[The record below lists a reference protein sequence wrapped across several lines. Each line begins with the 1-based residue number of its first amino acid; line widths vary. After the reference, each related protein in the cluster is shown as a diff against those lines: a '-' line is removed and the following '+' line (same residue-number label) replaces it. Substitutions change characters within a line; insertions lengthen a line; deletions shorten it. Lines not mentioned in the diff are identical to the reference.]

1 MTKDKDFK
9 RLVRARME
17 KTGESYT
24 AARAHLLAKSPQPL
38 ADDYES
44 LAGMKD
50 DAVRKSTGRSW
61 PEWAALLDRV
71 GAAGWKHAEIARWL
85 RETHDVPG
93 WWSQM
98 VTVGYERLRG
108 LRDKGQRRGGGY
120 DVNKSKTVRVP
131 LSELWGAFADEVA
144 RARWLGDEKLTIRTA
159 NEPKSMRVRLA
170 GDAPLDV
177 YFEAKGDAKATVTL
191 QLRELPDRESADRA
205 RALWGERLE
214 ALAEWITSD

>member
-24 AARAHLLAKSPQPL
+24 AARAHLLAKSPPPL
-38 ADDYES
+38 PDHHES
-44 LAGMKD
+44 VAGMKD
-50 DAVRKSTGRSW
+50 DAVRKATGRTW
-61 PEWAALLDRV
+61 PEWTAIMDRA

-85 RETHDVPG
+85 REENGVPG

-120 DVNKSKTVRVP
+120 DVNKSKTVHVP
-131 LSELWGAFADEVA
+131 VGELWRAFADEGLRV
-144 RARWLGDEKLTIRTA
+144 RWLPDEELTIRTA
-159 NEPKSMRVRLA
+159 TEPRSIRARLT
-170 GDAPLDV
+170 GNAPLDV

-191 QLRELPDRESADRA
+191 QLRDLPDRDAADRA
-205 RALWGERLE
+205 KVVWGERLE
-214 ALAEWITSD
+214 VLAALVAPG